1 MTFSNVRRRL
11 RIPPKRV
18 AVSERFH
25 SALLAFFFNIPAINM
40 ILTAVLGVSLM
51 SFLYAFTVG
60 CILLSFAACGGILRL
75 RTGGLYPAALAAFLL
90 ILYLTGILCG
100 MVSGVDVGRFLLL
113 SLLPLLLPIMLSFDR
128 ADFLRFS
135 MVFTAPGIFFLPR
148 IFAVEPV
155 NRTITMGVSY
165 AFLLPV
171 LCALLYLFFLR
182 KEDPPRRR
190 AFMLILAAIQAVYAA
205 QIFLYGTRGAVFSIA
220 LCAALAVCV
229 RVRRRGGISLYPRR
243 TVLLTVLL
251 LLLFLFFWDLLGA
264 LHGLLAS
271 RSLSVRFI
279 DKLLALHRDGDIL
292 NGRKACY
299 RAAWEG
305 IFAGTFPMLFGHGI
319 STFAANTGMVYPH
332 NFLLQLLYDG
342 GLLLF
347 CLVAI
352 PLAWRAVGTFRRCD
366 RNTWMLFLLL
376 FCSAVIRA
384 LFSADL
390 WKQELLW
397 FFFGIL
403 LAGEPVVL
411 RRKPPTGNLL
421 SRI

>member
-113 SLLPLLLPIMLSFDR
+113 SLLPLLLPVMLSFDR

-190 AFMLILAAIQAVYAA
+190 AFMLILATIQAVYAA

-279 DKLLALHRDGDIL
+279 GQASGASPGGRHPQRQKGVLPCRMGGDLCRRFSDAFRARHFHLCGKHR
-292 NGRKACY
+292 
-299 RAAWEG
+299 
-305 IFAGTFPMLFGHGI
+305 HGLP
-319 STFAANTGMVYPH
+319 A
-332 NFLLQLLYDG
+332 Q
-342 GLLLF
+342 
-347 CLVAI
+347 
-352 PLAWRAVGTFRRCD
+352 
-366 RNTWMLFLLL
+366 
-376 FCSAVIRA
+376 
-384 LFSADL
+384 FSVTAS
-390 WKQELLW
+390 
-397 FFFGIL
+397 
-403 LAGEPVVL
+403 L
-411 RRKPPTGNLL
+411 RRWSSAFLPGGNSACMACRRNLTAL
-421 SRI
+421 